1 LLDVASQPLSS
12 QSSKEFVTSSHKSD
26 YIKEFTEDKCSFS
39 SSQTISDFSQTQ
51 SILHGA
57 KNVEGTNNNQNSSV
71 IGGVIPDV
79 VEVIQTGSAIDGVMA
94 DIVEVIHI
102 HLIFALRPMWTRWIL
117 L

>member
-1 LLDVASQPLSS
+1 MLDVASQPLSS

-26 YIKEFTEDKCSFS
+26 EFTEDKCSFS
-39 SSQTISDFSQTQ
+39 SSQTISDFSQSQ

-57 KNVEGTNNNQNSSV
+57 KNIEKNNNNQNGSV
-71 IGGVIPDV
+71 IGGVISDV

-102 HLIFALRPMWTRWIL
+102 HLIFALRPMWIRWIL